1 MNDISPIRYNDACIV
16 HKSALCPDWSHLTDL
31 LHMSNLSFLLEYP
44 ISPVAEFEFE
54 TRHTVGQNAVQ
65 SQDHALSFPG

>member
-1 MNDISPIRYNDACIV
+1 
-16 HKSALCPDWSHLTDL
+16 
-31 LHMSNLSFLLEYP
+31 MSNLSFLLQYP
-44 ISPVAEFEFE
+44 INPVTKSEFE

>member
-1 MNDISPIRYNDACIV
+1 
-16 HKSALCPDWSHLTDL
+16 
-31 LHMSNLSFLLEYP
+31 MSNLSFLLEYP
-44 ISPVAEFEFE
+44 IHPVAEFEFE